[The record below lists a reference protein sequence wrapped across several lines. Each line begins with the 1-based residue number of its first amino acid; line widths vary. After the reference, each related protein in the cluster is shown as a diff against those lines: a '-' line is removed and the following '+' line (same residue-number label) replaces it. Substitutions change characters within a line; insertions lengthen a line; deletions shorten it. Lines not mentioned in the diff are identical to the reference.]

1 MKLFGILELLFSVFV
16 ELKSLWDSRQEIERL
31 EAKNKSLRAS
41 LTVMS
46 ILAIVFF
53 VGFVVMLI
61 LALKG

>member
-1 MKLFGILELLFSVFV
+1 MKLFGILELLFSIFV